1 MNIFCTFG
9 AKIGHLESVNFR
21 LGGVW
26 NKIFVQSVVVLI
38 FFFMRMGVWSV

>member
-9 AKIGHLESVNFR
+9 AEIGQFKSVNFR

-26 NKIFVQSVVVLI
+26 NKMFVQSVVVQI
-38 FFFMRMGVWSV
+38 FNSMKMGVWSV

>member
-9 AKIGHLESVNFR
+9 AEIGQFKSVNFR

-26 NKIFVQSVVVLI
+26 NKMFVQSVECLSCGFVYHP
-38 FFFMRMGVWSV
+38 

>member
-9 AKIGHLESVNFR
+9 AEIGHLESVNFR

-26 NKIFVQSVVVLI
+26 NMIFVLSVVVPI
-38 FFFMRMGVWSV
+38 FISMRMGVWSV

>member
-9 AKIGHLESVNFR
+9 AEIGHLESVNFR

-26 NKIFVQSVVVLI
+26 NKIFVQSVVVLN
-38 FFFMRMGVWSV
+38 FYSMRMGVWSV